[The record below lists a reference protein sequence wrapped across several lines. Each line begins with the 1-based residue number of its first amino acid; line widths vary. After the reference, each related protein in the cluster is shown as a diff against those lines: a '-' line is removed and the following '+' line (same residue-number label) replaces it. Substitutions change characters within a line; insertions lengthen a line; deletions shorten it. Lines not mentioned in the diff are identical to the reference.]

1 MTLEERK
8 EKVAQKMTDK
18 WVRILEME
26 IDVLKSR
33 IQTSGTGHIR
43 TTIGVL
49 ERRIEELQNEQG

>member
-18 WVRILEME
+18 WVKILEME
-26 IDVLKSR
+26 VDVLRSR
-33 IQTSGTGHIR
+33 IQSSGTGHLH

-49 ERRIEELQNEQG
+49 ERRIEELRNEGV

>member
-26 IDVLKSR
+26 VDVLRSR
-33 IQTSGTGHIR
+33 IQSSGTGHLH

-49 ERRIEELQNEQG
+49 EKRIEELQNEQR

>member
-26 IDVLKSR
+26 VDVLRSR
-33 IQTSGTGHIR
+33 IQSSGTGHLH

-49 ERRIEELQNEQG
+49 ERRIEELRNEGV

>member
-18 WVRILEME
+18 WVKILEME
-26 IDVLKSR
+26 VDVLRSR
-33 IQTSGTGHIR
+33 IREHDTGHIH

-49 ERRIEELQNEQG
+49 ERRIKELRNEGV

>member
-18 WVRILEME
+18 WVKILEME
-26 IDVLKSR
+26 VDVLRSR
-33 IQTSGTGHIR
+33 IQSSGTGHLH

-49 ERRIEELQNEQG
+49 EKRIEELQNEQR

>member
-26 IDVLKSR
+26 VDVLRSR
-33 IQTSGTGHIR
+33 IQSSGTGHLH

-49 ERRIEELQNEQG
+49 ERRIEELQNEQR

>member
-1 MTLEERK
+1 MTSEERK

-26 IDVLKSR
+26 VDVLRSR
-33 IQTSGTGHIR
+33 IQSSGTGHLH

-49 ERRIEELQNEQG
+49 ERRIEELRNEGV